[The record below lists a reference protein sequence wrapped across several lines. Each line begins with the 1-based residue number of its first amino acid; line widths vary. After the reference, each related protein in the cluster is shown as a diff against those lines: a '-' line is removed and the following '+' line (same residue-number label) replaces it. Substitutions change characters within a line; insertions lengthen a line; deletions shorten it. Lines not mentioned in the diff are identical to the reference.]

1 MNWATMTLSNKA
13 DQKSATFDQQW
24 GPRGTAGISFAA
36 ALEFNQV
43 HCEIEGRKILQGTD
57 FSTQPG
63 EILCLLGA
71 SGSGKSTILR
81 ATAGLQDVSSGSITI
96 NKRVVSS
103 STVSVRPE
111 KRGVGLMFQ
120 DFALF
125 PHMSVL
131 QNVAYGVKSLGRD
144 EAKLQAMH
152 ALKRVGLADRAED
165 YPSKLSGGQQQR
177 LALARSIAPKPG
189 LLLLD
194 EPFSS
199 LDARLRESVRGET
212 LAVLRETRATCVIV
226 THDPEEAMLFGDKIA
241 LLREGQIAQI
251 GTSDD
256 IYNHPVD
263 LDVARFF
270 SPITEVFASV
280 QDGFAETPFGKLAVE
295 GKANGAKVIIAMR
308 PVASAN
314 IVEKGEGA
322 LGRVVNKRTAI
333 GIDTVE
339 VAVAGIDQPVRVRR
353 PASDEIVPGQDVN
366 IAINPNRVLV
376 FDAI

>member
-1 MNWATMTLSNKA
+1 MTLTKNRDAKSGGV
-13 DQKSATFDQQW
+13 DQEW

-36 ALEFNQV
+36 ALEFSKV
-43 HCEIEGRKILQGTD
+43 HCEMGGREVLKGTD
-57 FSTQPG
+57 FSTAPG

-81 ATAGLQDVSSGSITI
+81 ATAGLQDVTSGIISI
-96 NKRVVSS
+96 NKRVVAS

-111 KRGVGLMFQ
+111 KRGIGLMFQ

-131 QNVAYGVKSLGRD
+131 QNVEYGLKSLGRD
-144 EAKLQAMH
+144 EARKQALH
-152 ALKRVGLADRAED
+152 ALKRVGLADRAND
-165 YPSKLSGGQQQR
+165 YPSQLSGGQQQR

-199 LDARLRESVRGET
+199 LDARLRESVRAET

-241 LLREGQIAQI
+241 LLRDGEIAQI
-251 GTSDD
+251 GTSDE
-256 IYNHPVD
+256 IYNSPLD
-263 LDVARFF
+263 LSVARFF
-270 SPITEVFASV
+270 SPISEMHATVNNGYA
-280 QDGFAETPFGKLAVE
+280 DTPLGKLPVL
-295 GKANGAKVIIAMR
+295 GRPDGTKIIVAMR

-314 IVEKGEGA
+314 LVGSGEGA
-322 LGRVVNKRTAI
+322 MGRVVNKRTAI
-333 GIDTVE
+333 GIDTIE
-339 VAVAGIDQPVRVRR
+339 VAVSGIDQPVRVRR
-353 PASDEIVPGQDVN
+353 PASDDVYPGQDVN

-376 FDAI
+376 FDTI